1 MSPPARL
8 VSDLSVPECSNQTL
22 VVGFGLVK
30 GASLETSFNRILVV
44 DDYEPFRRFVCA
56 HWKLDRNC
64 RSLARQSDG
73 FQAVQKA
80 EELQPDLILLDIGL
94 PTLNGIEAAHRISRL
109 VPAAKIL
116 FVSQETD
123 ADVVAAVLSNG
134 AKGYV
139 RKQNASSEL
148 PSAVE
153 AVLQGD
159 RFVSEGL
166 ISETNFWSSAQ
177 EKTPNLPPR
186 HAASAAPSP
195 SRRNSVSGTANSVK
209 PQFIQTRSFG

>member
-1 MSPPARL
+1 MRNPPRAI
-8 VSDLSVPECSNQTL
+8 V
-22 VVGFGLVK
+22 
-30 GASLETSFNRILVV
+30 RILVV

-56 HWKLDRNC
+56 T
-64 RSLARQSDG
+64 LAAETGIAGDWRG
-73 FQAVQKA
+73 RRRIQAVQKA

-94 PTLNGIEAAHRISRL
+94 PKLNGIEAAHRISRL

-116 FVSQETD
+116 FVSQENDT
-123 ADVVAAVLSNG
+123 DVVAAALSNG

-148 PSAVE
+148 LSAVE

-166 ISETNFWSSAQ
+166 IGATNPPATSCAAGSAF
-177 EKTPNLPPR
+177 
-186 HAASAAPSP
+186 H
-195 SRRNSVSGTANSVK
+195 
-209 PQFIQTRSFG
+209 